1 MRQSTLG
8 PVCISKKLFDRFKS
22 KEARPQFLNL
32 MLFFVSWSIAI
43 AENAAATAPLSS
55 PWQKKLIEYGWDS
68 QTPAFTPAGNM
79 YIPRPAPPFRV
90 NLARERP
97 EPNEYSSWAPVAKS
111 LFETGN
117 FGTWKFK

>member
-1 MRQSTLG
+1 MVIPAVSKTK
-8 PVCISKKLFDRFKS
+8 VFAIS
-22 KEARPQFLNL
+22 A
-32 MLFFVSWSIAI
+32 LFFVSWSIAI

-68 QTPAFTPAGNM
+68 QTPAFIPAGNM

-111 LFETGN
+111 LFETEN